1 MKTENYLFA
10 CILSMLF
17 VNLAYGY
24 PPLSPYSYCAANPVN
39 VVDPDGRDIW
49 EINQHGEIVNR
60 IKDRTQDGFY
70 MVEKN
75 TDGIWQRIEKQSL
88 VFDYGTISASRRVMV
103 TAEYPDKILKSQL
116 LTFFEVKGDDN
127 ATQLFEFLAN
137 PGVTTNVEWG
147 HVKVGFPNSGRNMV
161 GTLHEPAGSGM
172 NDYAFT
178 TGYTIRESN
187 HNHPSG
193 IPYPPKADVDQ
204 AIKVQNKFPDARF
217 NIYTCNPTLYSPYD
231 KSTPPKSDKSAF

>member
-10 CILSMLF
+10 CLLSMFF

-24 PPLSPYSYCAANPVN
+24 PPLAPYSYCAANPVN

-75 TDGIWQRIEKQSL
+75 TDGIWQRREGQSL

-103 TAEYPDKILKSQL
+103 TALCHGSSKSQR

-127 ATQLFEFLAN
+127 AAQLFEFLAN
-137 PGVTTNVEWG
+137 FGVTTNVEWG

-193 IPYPPKADVDQ
+193 ISGPSKEDVNH
-204 AIKVQNKFPDARF
+204 AIAVQIKFPDARF
-217 NIYTCNPTLYSPYD
+217 NIYTSNPPIYSPYD
-231 KSTPPKSDKSAF
+231 KSTPFESNKSVF

>member
-75 TDGIWQRIEKQSL
+75 TDGIWQRIEGQSL

-103 TAEYPDKILKSQL
+103 TALYDGSSKSQP

-127 ATQLFEFLAN
+127 ATKLFEFLAN
-137 PGVTTNVEWG
+137 PEMTTNVEWG
-147 HVKVGFPNSGRNMV
+147 HVKVGFPDSGRNMV
-161 GTLHEPAGSGM
+161 GTLHELDGSGM
-172 NDYAFT
+172 NDYAFSN
-178 TGYTIRESN
+178 GYTIRESN

-193 IPYPPKADVDQ
+193 ITGPSKADVDH
-204 AIKVQNKFPDARF
+204 AVKVQNKFPDARF
-217 NIYTCNPTLYSPYD
+217 SIYTSNPTHYSPYD
-231 KSTPPKSDKSAF
+231 KTTLPTPRVTMFK